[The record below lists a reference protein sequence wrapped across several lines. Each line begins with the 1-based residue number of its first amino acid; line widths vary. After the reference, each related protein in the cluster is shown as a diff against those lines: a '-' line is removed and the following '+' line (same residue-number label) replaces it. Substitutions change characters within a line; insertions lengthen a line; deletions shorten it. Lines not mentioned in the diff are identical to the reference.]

1 MALSVFAMAWWG
13 ILLTVVGSII
23 GAFLLVWGIIA
34 IYLIIRGERFN
45 KKNKSCVEEENTVQ
59 QRESKNETIE

>member
-1 MALSVFAMAWWG
+1 MTLSVLAMAWWG

-34 IYLIIRGERFN
+34 VYLIIRGERFN

-59 QRESKNETIE
+59 PRESKNETIE